1 MNLFSK
7 REAPCLR
14 ITRSLCVISTMVL
27 FAGCGGGGGGDS
39 ADNPPQSATAN
50 ATLSI
55 NSGVTYGTV
64 TTTYEATSVMVDYGA
79 RAHLS
84 DVGPF
89 PESPGKGTTIMVIDD
104 FRSTMPSTTTFPLIN
119 RVINAH
125 TTSSNLPERYS
136 ATYSL
141 AYQIDTPIT
150 HGDLVSNIAGGYAA
164 GPSALILK
172 VPSTNK
178 EDLVA
183 CTLSYQ
189 ATQLSCPK
197 AFHTNAPASTLNAK
211 LVMSPIP
218 GVASEAL
225 VQALHADLSSTQNAA
240 NTDATLRGHLIHSLK
255 SSTVDVINMSLGSDM
270 PVINDPTVALAA
282 AQAIADSYS
291 IPSTISINAVITVAA
306 GNSSTPC
313 GINYFGCNIHAMG
326 LVLAP
331 TAPKISTTASS
342 TLVVGA
348 LTGKGRAQRIAKYST
363 LPGDLADRFIY
374 ASGDTDFYGAAKGT
388 SFAAPRVAGV
398 AAIIKQ
404 QYPTLTSTQIA
415 SIILLSA
422 DRDMDNDGE
431 QDFSGVDPVFGNG
444 KLSLKN
450 ALVEAEKCFKALPD
464 GCKY

>member
-7 REAPCLR
+7 REAPCQR
-14 ITRSLCVISTMVL
+14 ITRSLCVISTMA
-27 FAGCGGGGGGDS
+27 FIAGCGGGGGGDS
-39 ADNPPQSATAN
+39 ADNPPQSDTAN
-50 ATLSI
+50 ARLSF
-55 NSGVTYGTV
+55 NSVTTTVGSV

-104 FRSTMPSTTTFPLIN
+104 FRSILPSTTTFPLIN

-141 AYQIDTPIT
+141 AYQIDTSIT

-172 VPSTNK
+172 VPSSNK

-225 VQALHADLSSTQNAA
+225 V
-240 NTDATLRGHLIHSLK
+240 
-255 SSTVDVINMSLGSDM
+255 
-270 PVINDPTVALAA
+270 
-282 AQAIADSYS
+282 
-291 IPSTISINAVITVAA
+291 
-306 GNSSTPC
+306 
-313 GINYFGCNIHAMG
+313 
-326 LVLAP
+326 
-331 TAPKISTTASS
+331 
-342 TLVVGA
+342 
-348 LTGKGRAQRIAKYST
+348 
-363 LPGDLADRFIY
+363 
-374 ASGDTDFYGAAKGT
+374 
-388 SFAAPRVAGV
+388 
-398 AAIIKQ
+398 
-404 QYPTLTSTQIA
+404 
-415 SIILLSA
+415 
-422 DRDMDNDGE
+422 
-431 QDFSGVDPVFGNG
+431 
-444 KLSLKN
+444 
-450 ALVEAEKCFKALPD
+450 
-464 GCKY
+464 